1 MKYDCLIVD
10 MVNLCHKI
18 FKKKDEVISIG
29 AKLVFKDSICEVIKL
44 LENLSKKYLHDDGEV
59 FLLFDNYYSRADL
72 KTSFL
77 FADRR
82 DLSKAYKESRKKEN
96 KEFYNSVNFLKYFYT
111 TGPSKYYTL
120 QITGLEA
127 DDLVKPLLISKY
139 GKNKTGLMITSDL
152 DWCRY
157 LSEDPKI
164 DYLPDLGE
172 NPKTYFDMSCILGFD
187 IQENNVILYKALFG
201 DRSDDIKGIA
211 PLNEENKKHFLE
223 LLGTFKDPLDL
234 VFISRKMKNEKINP
248 LLKIILDNEKQYS
261 VNVQLISSIPCDPTY
276 VEGYIVKGGATNSLH
291 KTIREA
297 IGLDTQSKKFVF
309 GNIKRPRAQEK

>member
-10 MVNLCHKI
+10 VVNLCYKI
-18 FKKKDEVISIG
+18 FKKRDEAVTVG
-29 AKLVFKDSICEVIKL
+29 HKLVFKDSICEVIKL
-44 LENLSKKYLHDDGEV
+44 LENLSSKYLHTDGEI

-82 DLSKAYKESRKKEN
+82 ELSKSYKESRKKSN
-96 KEFYNSVNFLKYFYT
+96 KEFFNSVNFLKYFYT

-139 GKNKTGLMITSDL
+139 GRNKNCLMITSDL

-157 LSEDPKI
+157 LSENPKI
-164 DYLPDLGE
+164 DYLPNLGE
-172 NPKTYFDMSCILGFD
+172 EPKTHSDVSHLLGFD
-187 IQENNVILYKALFG
+187 IQENNIILYKSLFG
-201 DRSDDIKGIA
+201 DPSDEIKGIST
-211 PLNEENKKHFLE
+211 LNEENKKNFIA
-223 LLGTFKDPLDL
+223 LLGTFKEPSDL
-234 VFISRKMKNEKINP
+234 IFTSRKMKNEKSNP
-248 LLKIILDNEKQYS
+248 LFKDIVENEKQFS
-261 VNVQLISSIPCDPTY
+261 VNIQLISPIPCDPSY
-276 VEGYIVKGGATNSLH
+276 IEGYIVKGENTNSLH

-297 IGLDTQSKKFVF
+297 IGLDNQSKKFIF
-309 GNIKRPRAQEK
+309 GNIKRPRVREQ